1 MGSVENWHTDN
12 STRGMNAQYGTLEYY
27 PSVLAVRRYSYRLGL
42 RPESVPL
49 RSRAFDRRFS
59 RALAAGLVPRP
70 TPCLSPCAHPWGR
83 ASSPSR
89 ATLNCARFA
98 GTRGGE
104 EIKKSV
110 FLRDS
115 TVLLFV
121 AFCWIVS
128 SLLKILCSLLRSRLV
143 AYYCSFGIFLISRP
157 RCRYRFLPSLL
168 FWAGGLWLLQLL
180 PHFPVGIRVRS
191 PVLPADFFF
200 TYVLLLSAPAMMIW

>member
-1 MGSVENWHTDN
+1 
-12 STRGMNAQYGTLEYY
+12 MNAQYGTLEYY

-104 EIKKSV
+104 EIKKKCFSSGQHG
-110 FLRDS
+110 F
-115 TVLLFV
+115 T
-121 AFCWIVS
+121 FC
-128 SLLKILCSLLRSRLV
+128 C
-143 AYYCSFGIFLISRP
+143 
-157 RCRYRFLPSLL
+157 
-168 FWAGGLWLLQLL
+168 
-180 PHFPVGIRVRS
+180 
-191 PVLPADFFF
+191 
-200 TYVLLLSAPAMMIW
+200 LLLNSFIPPEDSLFLAAISACRLLL